1 MKKSTLLILSMLF
14 SATVLH
20 AQDKTSPKPEAKKEV
35 HPGWV
40 FNGEQMIEATKG
52 FTLGFKASVLND
64 FVYVNT
70 HGGPQGVN
78 DSDLP
83 GATRKSLIA
92 SFNIV
97 YTKYNQVV
105 DSLSTALVK
114 NFAEWIKKDQAQF
127 TADTLNKYHPEQM
140 KEAVKDKKGKKQ

>member
-1 MKKSTLLILSMLF
+1 MKKTLLLLSLII

-20 AQDKTSPKPEAKKEV
+20 AQTQTPPPEAKKEV

-40 FNGEQMIEATKG
+40 FNGEQMIEATKS

-64 FVYVNT
+64 FIYVNT
-70 HGGPQGVN
+70 HGGVQAIN

-83 GATRKSLIA
+83 GATRKALIA
-92 SFNIV
+92 SYNIV

-127 TADTLNKYHPEQM
+127 TADTLDKYHP
-140 KEAVKDKKGKKQ
+140 KLVIGSVKDKKGKKQ